1 MKTATLIWVRSIAGA
16 GWRMKADRIKETEW
30 VEPRFSEYVLGL
42 GVEVDRLVDETYL
55 DVHRRRAAAAPRF
68 TG

>member
-1 MKTATLIWVRSIAGA
+1 
-16 GWRMKADRIKETEW
+16 MKADRIKETEW